1 MKKYFWVGLLFV
13 AHSAF
18 AIFED
23 EEARKKLNSIQDQL
37 DNIQSNIDYK
47 VSQALKNQN
56 LVKFQN
62 ELNGILDQIR
72 TLNGEIEVLQFQ
84 SKNSEERQKILYQ
97 EINERLMGL
106 ELKIESLPK
115 KEKKEL
121 LPEVSKVEK
130 STINSDVPQELINKD
145 IEKDVVQKKTDPN
158 KIDVVDENLTPKEID
173 VVDENLTPKEIDVVD
188 ENLPLLVD
196 KNIEIDEFSEAKALL
211 RATKYKEAF
220 VAFDRFVINYP
231 NSELIAEAKYNLGYS
246 QFTLKNY
253 KAAIKTYTKISK
265 LHPESSILPEALY
278 GIANCQIQLTRI
290 TKAKKTLRNLIKKFP
305 NAEIIP
311 SAKRRLKALESI
323 KL

>member
-23 EEARKKLNSIQDQL
+23 EEARKKINSMQDQL
-37 DNIQSNIDYK
+37 NNIQSNIDYK

-56 LVKFQN
+56 LAKFQN
-62 ELNGILDQIR
+62 ELNNILDQIR

-84 SKNSEERQKILYQ
+84 SKNSEERQKVLYQ
-97 EINERLMGL
+97 ELNDRLVGL
-106 ELKIESLPK
+106 ETKIESLSTKDKNELVSEVVKVKEEKIISPK
-115 KEKKEL
+115 TSQEPIKNSIDGDVDQEKL
-121 LPEVSKVEK
+121 VPV
-130 STINSDVPQELINKD
+130 DV
-145 IEKDVVQKKTDPN
+145 
-158 KIDVVDENLTPKEID
+158 KIT
-173 VVDENLTPKEIDVVD
+173 D

-196 KNIEIDEFSEAKALL
+196 KNIELDEFSEAKALL
-211 RATKYKEAF
+211 RATKYKKAF
-220 VAFDRFVINYP
+220 EAFDRFVINYP
-231 NSELIAEAKYNLGYS
+231 KSELISEAKYNLGYS

-253 KAAIKTYTKISK
+253 KAAIKTYSKILK
-265 LHPESSILPEALY
+265 LHPESSILPDAFY

>member
-23 EEARKKLNSIQDQL
+23 EEARKKINSMQDQL
-37 DNIQSNIDYK
+37 NNIQSNIDYK

-56 LVKFQN
+56 LAKFQN
-62 ELNGILDQIR
+62 ELNNILDQIR

-84 SKNSEERQKILYQ
+84 SKNSEERQKVLYQ
-97 EINERLMGL
+97 ELNDRLVGL
-106 ELKIESLPK
+106 ETKIESLPTK
-115 KEKKEL
+115 DKNELVSEVVKVKE
-121 LPEVSKVEK
+121 EK
-130 STINSDVPQELINKD
+130 IISPKTSQELIKNSIDGDVDQEKLVPID
-145 IEKDVVQKKTDPN
+145 I
-158 KIDVVDENLTPKEID
+158 KIA
-173 VVDENLTPKEIDVVD
+173 D

-196 KNIEIDEFSEAKALL
+196 KNIELDEFSEAKALL
-211 RATKYKEAF
+211 RATKYKEAL

>member
-145 IEKDVVQKKTDPN
+145 IEKDVVQKKTDP
-158 KIDVVDENLTPKEID
+158 KEID

-196 KNIEIDEFSEAKALL
+196 KNIEIDEFSEAKDLL

>member
-115 KEKKEL
+115 KERKEL
-121 LPEVSKVEK
+121 PPEVSKVEK
-130 STINSDVPQELINKD
+130 STINSDAPQELINKD
-145 IEKDVVQKKTDPN
+145 IEKDVDQKKTDPN
-158 KIDVVDENLTPKEID
+158 K
-173 VVDENLTPKEIDVVD
+173 IDVVD

>member
-23 EEARKKLNSIQDQL
+23 EEARKKINSMQDQL
-37 DNIQSNIDYK
+37 NNIQSNIDYK

-62 ELNGILDQIR
+62 ELNSILDQIR

-84 SKNSEERQKILYQ
+84 NKNSEERQKVLYQ
-97 EINERLMGL
+97 DLNDRLIGL
-106 ELKIESLPK
+106 ETKIESLPIK
-115 KEKKEL
+115 DKKEL
-121 LPEVSKVEK
+121 VSEVAKVKEEK
-130 STINSDVPQELINKD
+130 IISPTTSQEPIKNSIDGDVDQEKLVPVD
-145 IEKDVVQKKTDPN
+145 I
-158 KIDVVDENLTPKEID
+158 KIA
-173 VVDENLTPKEIDVVD
+173 D

-196 KNIEIDEFSEAKALL
+196 KNIELDEFSEAKALL

-220 VAFDRFVINYP
+220 EAFDRFVINYP
-231 NSELIAEAKYNLGYS
+231 KSELISEAKYNLGYS

-253 KAAIKTYTKISK
+253 KAAIKTYSKILK
-265 LHPESSILPEALY
+265 LHPESSILPDAFY

>member
-121 LPEVSKVEK
+121 PPEVSKVEK

-158 KIDVVDENLTPKEID
+158 KIDVI
-173 VVDENLTPKEIDVVD
+173 DENLTPKEIDVVD

>member
-23 EEARKKLNSIQDQL
+23 EEARKKINSMQDQL
-37 DNIQSNIDYK
+37 NNIQSNIDYK

-62 ELNGILDQIR
+62 ELNSILDQIR

-84 SKNSEERQKILYQ
+84 NKNSEERQKVLYQ
-97 EINERLMGL
+97 DLNDRLIGL
-106 ELKIESLPK
+106 ETKIESLPIK
-115 KEKKEL
+115 DKKEL
-121 LPEVSKVEK
+121 VSEVAKAKEEK
-130 STINSDVPQELINKD
+130 IISPTTSQEPIKNSIDGDVDQEKLVPVD
-145 IEKDVVQKKTDPN
+145 I
-158 KIDVVDENLTPKEID
+158 KIA
-173 VVDENLTPKEIDVVD
+173 D

-196 KNIEIDEFSEAKALL
+196 KNIELDEFSEAKALL

-220 VAFDRFVINYP
+220 EAFDRFVINYP
-231 NSELIAEAKYNLGYS
+231 KSELISEAKYNLGYS

-253 KAAIKTYTKISK
+253 KAAIKTYSKILK
-265 LHPESSILPEALY
+265 LHPESSILPDTFY

>member
-145 IEKDVVQKKTDPN
+145 IEKDVVQKKTDAN
-158 KIDVVDENLTPKEID
+158 KID

-196 KNIEIDEFSEAKALL
+196 KNIELDEFSEAKALL

>member
-23 EEARKKLNSIQDQL
+23 EEARKKINSIQDQL

-62 ELNGILDQIR
+62 ELNSILDQIR

-84 SKNSEERQKILYQ
+84 SKNSEERQKVLYQ
-97 EINERLMGL
+97 ELNDRLVGL
-106 ELKIESLPK
+106 ETKIESLSTKDKNELVSEVVKVKEEKIISPK
-115 KEKKEL
+115 TSQEPIKNSIDGDVDQEKL
-121 LPEVSKVEK
+121 VPV
-130 STINSDVPQELINKD
+130 DV
-145 IEKDVVQKKTDPN
+145 
-158 KIDVVDENLTPKEID
+158 KIT
-173 VVDENLTPKEIDVVD
+173 D

-196 KNIEIDEFSEAKALL
+196 KNIELDEFSEAKALL
-211 RATKYKEAF
+211 RATKYKKAF
-220 VAFDRFVINYP
+220 EAFDRFVINYP
-231 NSELIAEAKYNLGYS
+231 KSELISEAKYNLGYS

-253 KAAIKTYTKISK
+253 KAAIKTYSKILK
-265 LHPESSILPEALY
+265 LHPESSILPDTFY

>member
-23 EEARKKLNSIQDQL
+23 EEARKKINSMQDQL
-37 DNIQSNIDYK
+37 NNIQSNIDYK

-62 ELNGILDQIR
+62 ELNSILDQIR

-84 SKNSEERQKILYQ
+84 NKNSEERQKVLYQ
-97 EINERLMGL
+97 DLNDRLIGL
-106 ELKIESLPK
+106 ETKIESLPIK
-115 KEKKEL
+115 DKKEL
-121 LPEVSKVEK
+121 VSEVAKAKEEK
-130 STINSDVPQELINKD
+130 IISPTTSQESNKNSIDGDVNQEKLVPVD
-145 IEKDVVQKKTDPN
+145 I
-158 KIDVVDENLTPKEID
+158 KIA
-173 VVDENLTPKEIDVVD
+173 D

-196 KNIEIDEFSEAKALL
+196 KNIELDEFSEAKALL

-220 VAFDRFVINYP
+220 EAFDRFVINYP
-231 NSELIAEAKYNLGYS
+231 KSELISEAKYNLGYS

-253 KAAIKTYTKISK
+253 KAAIKTYSKILK
-265 LHPESSILPEALY
+265 LHPESGILPDAFY

>member
-23 EEARKKLNSIQDQL
+23 EEARKKINSMQDQL
-37 DNIQSNIDYK
+37 NNIQSNIDYK

-62 ELNGILDQIR
+62 ELNSILDQIR
-72 TLNGEIEVLQFQ
+72 TLKGEIEVLQFHN
-84 SKNSEERQKILYQ
+84 KNSEERQKVLYQ
-97 EINERLMGL
+97 DLNDRLIGL
-106 ELKIESLPK
+106 ETKIESLPIK
-115 KEKKEL
+115 DKRELVSEVAKVKE
-121 LPEVSKVEK
+121 EK
-130 STINSDVPQELINKD
+130 IISPTTSQEPIKNSIDGDVDQEKLVPVD
-145 IEKDVVQKKTDPN
+145 I
-158 KIDVVDENLTPKEID
+158 KIA
-173 VVDENLTPKEIDVVD
+173 D

-196 KNIEIDEFSEAKALL
+196 KNIELDEFSEAKALL

-220 VAFDRFVINYP
+220 EAFDRFVINYP
-231 NSELIAEAKYNLGYS
+231 KSELISEAKYNLGYS

-253 KAAIKTYTKISK
+253 KAAIKTYSKILK
-265 LHPESSILPEALY
+265 LHPESSILPDVFY

>member
-23 EEARKKLNSIQDQL
+23 EEARKKLNSIQGQL

-62 ELNGILDQIR
+62 ELNSILDQIR
-72 TLNGEIEVLQFQ
+72 MLNGQIEVLQFQ

-97 EINERLMGL
+97 ELNDRLLGL
-106 ELKIESLPK
+106 ASKVESLPS
-115 KEKKEL
+115 KEKEELVSEVLKVKEQSIPSL
-121 LPEVSKVEK
+121 KSPEE
-130 STINSDVPQELINKD
+130 QINKD
-145 IEKDVVQKKTDPN
+145 ED
-158 KIDVVDENLTPKEID
+158 IDVGQAKLAPEEIND
-173 VVDENLTPKEIDVVD
+173 AD

-196 KNIEIDEFSEAKALL
+196 KNIELDEFSDAKALL

-220 VAFDRFVINYP
+220 EAFDRFVINYP
-231 NSELIAEAKYNLGYS
+231 KSEIISDAKYNLGYS

-253 KAAIKTYTKISK
+253 KAAIKTYSKILK
-265 LHPESSILPEALY
+265 LHPESSILPEAMY

-311 SAKRRLKALESI
+311 SAKKRLKALESI

>member
-23 EEARKKLNSIQDQL
+23 EEARKKINSMQDQL
-37 DNIQSNIDYK
+37 NNIQSNIDYK

-56 LVKFQN
+56 LAKFQN
-62 ELNGILDQIR
+62 ELNSILDQIR
-72 TLNGEIEVLQFQ
+72 TLNGEIEILQFQ
-84 SKNSEERQKILYQ
+84 SKNSEERQKVLYQ
-97 EINERLMGL
+97 ELNDRLVGL
-106 ELKIESLPK
+106 ETKIESLSTKDKNELVSEVVKVKEEKIISPK
-115 KEKKEL
+115 TSQEPIKNSIDGDVDQEKL
-121 LPEVSKVEK
+121 VPV
-130 STINSDVPQELINKD
+130 DV
-145 IEKDVVQKKTDPN
+145 
-158 KIDVVDENLTPKEID
+158 KIT
-173 VVDENLTPKEIDVVD
+173 D

-196 KNIEIDEFSEAKALL
+196 KNIELDEFSEAKALL

-220 VAFDRFVINYP
+220 EAFDRFVINYP
-231 NSELIAEAKYNLGYS
+231 KSELISEAKYNLGYS

-253 KAAIKTYTKISK
+253 KAAIKTYSKILK
-265 LHPESSILPEALY
+265 LHPESGILPDAFY

>member
-1 MKKYFWVGLLFV
+1 MKKYFWVGLLFF

-23 EEARKKLNSIQDQL
+23 EEARKKLNSIQGQL

-62 ELNGILDQIR
+62 ELNSILDQIR
-72 TLNGEIEVLQFQ
+72 MLNGQIEVLQFQ

-97 EINERLMGL
+97 ELNDRLIGL
-106 ELKIESLPK
+106 
-115 KEKKEL
+115 
-121 LPEVSKVEK
+121 VSKVESLPSK
-130 STINSDVPQELINKD
+130 EKEELVPEVLKVKEQSIPSLENPQEQINKD
-145 IEKDVVQKKTDPN
+145 
-158 KIDVVDENLTPKEID
+158 VDQPKLAPEEIND
-173 VVDENLTPKEIDVVD
+173 AE

-196 KNIEIDEFSEAKALL
+196 QNIELDEFSDAKALL

-220 VAFDRFVINYP
+220 EAFDRFVINYP
-231 NSELIAEAKYNLGYS
+231 KSEIISDAKYNLGYS

-253 KAAIKTYTKISK
+253 KAAIKTYSKILK

-311 SAKRRLKALESI
+311 SAQRRLKALESI

>member
-145 IEKDVVQKKTDPN
+145 IEKDVVQKKTD
-158 KIDVVDENLTPKEID
+158 PKEID

>member
-145 IEKDVVQKKTDPN
+145 IEKDVDQKKTDPN
-158 KIDVVDENLTPKEID
+158 KID

>member
-23 EEARKKLNSIQDQL
+23 EEARKKINSMQDQL
-37 DNIQSNIDYK
+37 NNIQSNIDYK

-62 ELNGILDQIR
+62 ELNSILDQIR
-72 TLNGEIEVLQFQ
+72 TLKGEIEVLQFQ
-84 SKNSEERQKILYQ
+84 NKNSEERQKVLYQ
-97 EINERLMGL
+97 DLNDRLIGL
-106 ELKIESLPK
+106 ETKIETLPIK
-115 KEKKEL
+115 DKRELVSEVAKVKE
-121 LPEVSKVEK
+121 EK
-130 STINSDVPQELINKD
+130 IISPTTSQEPIKNSIDGDVDQEKLVPVD
-145 IEKDVVQKKTDPN
+145 I
-158 KIDVVDENLTPKEID
+158 KIA
-173 VVDENLTPKEIDVVD
+173 D

-196 KNIEIDEFSEAKALL
+196 KNIELDEFSEAKALL

-220 VAFDRFVINYP
+220 EAFDRFVINYP
-231 NSELIAEAKYNLGYS
+231 KSELISEAKYNLGYS

-253 KAAIKTYTKISK
+253 KAAIKTYSKILK
-265 LHPESSILPEALY
+265 LHPESSILPDAFY

>member
-173 VVDENLTPKEIDVVD
+173 VVDENL
-188 ENLPLLVD
+188 PLLVD

>member
-1 MKKYFWVGLLFV
+1 MKKYFWVGPLFV

-97 EINERLMGL
+97 EINERLIGL

-158 KIDVVDENLTPKEID
+158 KID

>member
-97 EINERLMGL
+97 EINERLTGL

-115 KEKKEL
+115 EEKRES
-121 LPEVSKVEK
+121 LPEVLKGQEEN
-130 STINSDVPQELINKD
+130 TINPDVPQESINKE
-145 IEKDVVQKKTDPN
+145 IARDVDQQ
-158 KIDVVDENLTPKEID
+158 KIDPENINVVDENISPEEID
-173 VVDENLTPKEIDVVD
+173 IVD

-220 VAFDRFVINYP
+220 AAFDKFVINYP

-311 SAKRRLKALESI
+311 SAKKRLKALESI

>member
-130 STINSDVPQELINKD
+130 STINSDVPQELINKN

-158 KIDVVDENLTPKEID
+158 KID

-211 RATKYKEAF
+211 RATKYKDAF

>member
-1 MKKYFWVGLLFV
+1 MKKYFWVGLLFF

-23 EEARKKLNSIQDQL
+23 EEARKKLNSIQGQL

-62 ELNGILDQIR
+62 ELNSILDQIR
-72 TLNGEIEVLQFQ
+72 MLNGQIEVLQFQ

-97 EINERLMGL
+97 ELNDRLIGL
-106 ELKIESLPK
+106 
-115 KEKKEL
+115 
-121 LPEVSKVEK
+121 VSKVESLPSK
-130 STINSDVPQELINKD
+130 EKEELVPEVLKVKEQSIPSLENPQEQINKD
-145 IEKDVVQKKTDPN
+145 
-158 KIDVVDENLTPKEID
+158 VDQPKLAPEEIND
-173 VVDENLTPKEIDVVD
+173 AE

-196 KNIEIDEFSEAKALL
+196 QNIELDEFSDAKALL

-220 VAFDRFVINYP
+220 EAFDRFVINYP
-231 NSELIAEAKYNLGYS
+231 KSELISDAKYNLGYS

-253 KAAIKTYTKISK
+253 KAAIKTYSKILK

-311 SAKRRLKALESI
+311 SAQRRLKALESI

>member
-23 EEARKKLNSIQDQL
+23 EEARKKINSMQDQL
-37 DNIQSNIDYK
+37 NNIQSNIDYK

-62 ELNGILDQIR
+62 ELNSILDQIR

-84 SKNSEERQKILYQ
+84 NKNSEERQKVLYQ
-97 EINERLMGL
+97 DLNDRLIGL
-106 ELKIESLPK
+106 ETKIETLPIK
-115 KEKKEL
+115 DKRELVSEVAKVKE
-121 LPEVSKVEK
+121 EK
-130 STINSDVPQELINKD
+130 IISPTTSQEPIKNSIDGDVDQEKLVPVD
-145 IEKDVVQKKTDPN
+145 I
-158 KIDVVDENLTPKEID
+158 KIA
-173 VVDENLTPKEIDVVD
+173 D

-196 KNIEIDEFSEAKALL
+196 KNIELDEFSEAKALL

-220 VAFDRFVINYP
+220 EAFDRFVINYP
-231 NSELIAEAKYNLGYS
+231 KSELISEAKYNLGYS

-253 KAAIKTYTKISK
+253 KAAIKTYSKILK
-265 LHPESSILPEALY
+265 LHPESSILSDAFY

>member
-23 EEARKKLNSIQDQL
+23 EEARKKINSMQDQL
-37 DNIQSNIDYK
+37 NNIQSNIDYK

-62 ELNGILDQIR
+62 ELNSILDQIR
-72 TLNGEIEVLQFQ
+72 TLKGEIEVLQFHN
-84 SKNSEERQKILYQ
+84 KNSEERQKVLYQ
-97 EINERLMGL
+97 DLNDRLIGL
-106 ELKIESLPK
+106 ETKIESLPIK
-115 KEKKEL
+115 DKRELVSEAAKVKE
-121 LPEVSKVEK
+121 EK
-130 STINSDVPQELINKD
+130 IISPTNSQEPIKNSIDGDVDQEKLVPVD
-145 IEKDVVQKKTDPN
+145 I
-158 KIDVVDENLTPKEID
+158 KIA
-173 VVDENLTPKEIDVVD
+173 D

-196 KNIEIDEFSEAKALL
+196 KNIELDEFSEAKALL

-220 VAFDRFVINYP
+220 DAFDRFVINYP
-231 NSELIAEAKYNLGYS
+231 KSELISEAKYNLGYS

-253 KAAIKTYTKISK
+253 KAAIKTYSKILK
-265 LHPESSILPEALY
+265 LHPESSILPDAFY

>member
-121 LPEVSKVEK
+121 PPEGSKVEK

-158 KIDVVDENLTPKEID
+158 KIDVI
-173 VVDENLTPKEIDVVD
+173 DENLTPKEIDVVD

>member
-158 KIDVVDENLTPKEID
+158 KIDVVDENLI
-173 VVDENLTPKEIDVVD
+173 PKEIDVVD

>member
-158 KIDVVDENLTPKEID
+158 KIDVI
-173 VVDENLTPKEIDVVD
+173 DENLTPKEIDVVD

>member
-23 EEARKKLNSIQDQL
+23 EEARKKINSMQDQL
-37 DNIQSNIDYK
+37 NNIQSNIDYK

-62 ELNGILDQIR
+62 ELNSILDQIR

-84 SKNSEERQKILYQ
+84 NKNSEERQKVLYQ
-97 EINERLMGL
+97 DLNDRLIGL
-106 ELKIESLPK
+106 ETKIESLPIK
-115 KEKKEL
+115 DKRELVSEAAKVKE
-121 LPEVSKVEK
+121 EK
-130 STINSDVPQELINKD
+130 IISPTTSQEPIKNSIDGDVDQEKLVPVD
-145 IEKDVVQKKTDPN
+145 I
-158 KIDVVDENLTPKEID
+158 KIA
-173 VVDENLTPKEIDVVD
+173 D

-196 KNIEIDEFSEAKALL
+196 KNIELDEFSEAKALL

-220 VAFDRFVINYP
+220 EAFDRFVINYP
-231 NSELIAEAKYNLGYS
+231 KSELISEAKYNLGYS

-253 KAAIKTYTKISK
+253 KAAIKTYSKILK
-265 LHPESSILPEALY
+265 LHPESSILPDAFY

>member
-23 EEARKKLNSIQDQL
+23 EEARKKINSMQDQL
-37 DNIQSNIDYK
+37 NNIQSNIDYK

-62 ELNGILDQIR
+62 ELNSILDQIR

-84 SKNSEERQKILYQ
+84 NKNSEERQKVLYQ
-97 EINERLMGL
+97 DLNDRLIGL
-106 ELKIESLPK
+106 ETKIETLPIK
-115 KEKKEL
+115 DKRELVSEVAKVKE
-121 LPEVSKVEK
+121 EK
-130 STINSDVPQELINKD
+130 IISPTTSQEPIKNSIDGDVDQEKLVPVD
-145 IEKDVVQKKTDPN
+145 I
-158 KIDVVDENLTPKEID
+158 KIA
-173 VVDENLTPKEIDVVD
+173 D

-196 KNIEIDEFSEAKALL
+196 KNIELDEFSEAKALL

-220 VAFDRFVINYP
+220 EAFDRFVINYP
-231 NSELIAEAKYNLGYS
+231 KSELISEAKYNLGYS

-253 KAAIKTYTKISK
+253 KAAIKTYSKILK
-265 LHPESSILPEALY
+265 LHPESSILPDAFY

>member
-23 EEARKKLNSIQDQL
+23 EEARKKINSMQDQL
-37 DNIQSNIDYK
+37 NNIQSNIDYK

-62 ELNGILDQIR
+62 ELNSILDQIR

-84 SKNSEERQKILYQ
+84 NKNSEERQKVLYQ
-97 EINERLMGL
+97 DLNDRLIGL
-106 ELKIESLPK
+106 ETKIESLPIK
-115 KEKKEL
+115 DKKEL
-121 LPEVSKVEK
+121 VSEAAKVKEENIISPTTSQEPIKNSMDGDVDQEK
-130 STINSDVPQELINKD
+130 LVPVD
-145 IEKDVVQKKTDPN
+145 IKTA
-158 KIDVVDENLTPKEID
+158 
-173 VVDENLTPKEIDVVD
+173 D

-196 KNIEIDEFSEAKALL
+196 KNIELDEFSEAKALL
-211 RATKYKEAF
+211 RATKYKKAF
-220 VAFDRFVINYP
+220 EAFDRFVINYP
-231 NSELIAEAKYNLGYS
+231 KSELISEAKYNLGYS

-253 KAAIKTYTKISK
+253 KAAIKTYSKILK
-265 LHPESSILPEALY
+265 LHPESSILPDAFY

>member
-23 EEARKKLNSIQDQL
+23 EEARKKINSMQDQL
-37 DNIQSNIDYK
+37 NNIQSNIDYK

-62 ELNGILDQIR
+62 ELNSILDQIR

-84 SKNSEERQKILYQ
+84 NKNSEERQKVFYQ
-97 EINERLMGL
+97 DLNDRLIGL
-106 ELKIESLPK
+106 ETKIESLPIK
-115 KEKKEL
+115 DKKEL
-121 LPEVSKVEK
+121 VSEVTKAKEEK
-130 STINSDVPQELINKD
+130 IISPTTSQESNKNSIDGDVNQEKLVPVD
-145 IEKDVVQKKTDPN
+145 I
-158 KIDVVDENLTPKEID
+158 KIA
-173 VVDENLTPKEIDVVD
+173 D

-196 KNIEIDEFSEAKALL
+196 KNIELDEFSEAKALL

-220 VAFDRFVINYP
+220 EAFDRFVINYP
-231 NSELIAEAKYNLGYS
+231 KSELISEAKYNLGYS

-253 KAAIKTYTKISK
+253 KAAIKTYSKILK
-265 LHPESSILPEALY
+265 LHPESGILPDAFY

>member
-23 EEARKKLNSIQDQL
+23 EEARKKINSMQDQL
-37 DNIQSNIDYK
+37 NNIQSNIDYK

-56 LVKFQN
+56 LAKFQN
-62 ELNGILDQIR
+62 ELNNILDQIR

-84 SKNSEERQKILYQ
+84 SKNSEERQKVLYQ
-97 EINERLMGL
+97 ELNDRLVGL
-106 ELKIESLPK
+106 ETKIESLSTK
-115 KEKKEL
+115 DKYELVSEVVKVKE
-121 LPEVSKVEK
+121 EK
-130 STINSDVPQELINKD
+130 IISPTTSQEPIKNSIDGDVDQEKLVPVD
-145 IEKDVVQKKTDPN
+145 I
-158 KIDVVDENLTPKEID
+158 KIT
-173 VVDENLTPKEIDVVD
+173 D

-196 KNIEIDEFSEAKALL
+196 KNIEFDEFSEAKALL

-220 VAFDRFVINYP
+220 EAFDRFVINYP
-231 NSELIAEAKYNLGYS
+231 KSELISEAKYNLGYS

-253 KAAIKTYTKISK
+253 KAAIKTYSKILK
-265 LHPESSILPEALY
+265 LHPESSILPDTFY

>member
-23 EEARKKLNSIQDQL
+23 EEARKKINSMQDQL
-37 DNIQSNIDYK
+37 NNIQSNIDYK

-56 LVKFQN
+56 LAKFQN
-62 ELNGILDQIR
+62 ELNNILDQIR
-72 TLNGEIEVLQFQ
+72 TLNGEIEILQFQ
-84 SKNSEERQKILYQ
+84 SKNSEERQKVLYQ
-97 EINERLMGL
+97 ELNDRLVGL
-106 ELKIESLPK
+106 ETKIESLSTKDKNELVSEVVKVKEEKIISPK
-115 KEKKEL
+115 TSQEPIKNSIDGDVDQEKL
-121 LPEVSKVEK
+121 VPV
-130 STINSDVPQELINKD
+130 DV
-145 IEKDVVQKKTDPN
+145 
-158 KIDVVDENLTPKEID
+158 KIT
-173 VVDENLTPKEIDVVD
+173 D

-196 KNIEIDEFSEAKALL
+196 KNIELDEFSEAKALL

-220 VAFDRFVINYP
+220 EAFDRFVINYP
-231 NSELIAEAKYNLGYS
+231 KSELISEAKYNLGYS

-253 KAAIKTYTKISK
+253 KAAIKTYSKILK
-265 LHPESSILPEALY
+265 LHPESSILPDAFY